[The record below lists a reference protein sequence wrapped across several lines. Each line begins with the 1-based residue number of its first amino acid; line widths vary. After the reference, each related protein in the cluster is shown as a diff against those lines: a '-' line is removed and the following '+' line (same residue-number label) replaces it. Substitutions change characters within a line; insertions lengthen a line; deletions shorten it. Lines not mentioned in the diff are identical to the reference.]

1 MNDNDDRRP
10 LWQPDEQQIE
20 RSQMWQFLQYVNRTR
35 QTDFSDYHALH
46 AWSIAEPAA
55 CWEALWRYCG
65 IHATKPYDTPL
76 AHPERMPGA
85 RWFVGSQLNFAQHLL
100 SRQDDHP
107 ALIYHTEQGFC
118 RQLSYEQLYRQ
129 VASLAATFRQ
139 WGIQPGDRVAGFLP
153 NMPETVIAMLASA
166 SLGAVWS
173 ACSPD
178 FGIDGALDRLQQV
191 EPKILIAADKQCYQG
206 KTHDLLP
213 KVQAIASQMPSLE
226 QVLIVSTNP
235 DARAA
240 LPDIAHARHFTDAMT
255 PTDVCEFTP
264 LPFEHPLYIVF
275 SSGTT
280 GKPKCIVHSAG
291 GVLLQHLKELRLHT
305 DLSAEDVIFYYTT
318 CGWMMWNWLV
328 SSLAVGATVVLYDGA
343 PLSPQPTRLLDLID
357 DTGITVFGASAKY
370 ISSLARLSLTP
381 RQTHRLTRLRA
392 ILSTGSP
399 LTPHYFDYVY
409 QSIKSDVMLCSISGG
424 TDILSCFALGN
435 PMLPVFRGE
444 LQCLGLGMAVDVV
457 DEQGRSLRNAC
468 GELVCRQPFPS
479 IPLGFWRD
487 TDDRQFIQTYF
498 AKYPGLWA
506 HGDYAKITRRQGLI
520 IYGRADATLNPG
532 GVRIGTAEIYR
543 QLDKIDDIVEGLA
556 VEQYWQDDSR
566 IVLFVVLQPG
576 IQLDAALKTR
586 ISQTIRQHATPR
598 HVPRKIIQVLDL
610 PRTVNGKLAEITVR
624 NIVNKLPVSNQ
635 MALANPQVLTQ
646 FTDLGELQTD

>member
-1 MNDNDDRRP
+1 MSDNDNRRP
-10 LWQPDEQQIE
+10 LWQPDERQIE
-20 RSQMWQFLQYVNRTR
+20 HSQMWQFLQYVNRTR

-46 AWSIAEPAA
+46 AWSVAEPAA
-55 CWEALWRYCG
+55 CWEAIWHYCG
-65 IHATKPYDTPL
+65 IHATKPYHTPL
-76 AHPERMPGA
+76 AHPRRMPGA

-100 SRQDDHP
+100 SRRDNHP

-118 RQLSYEQLYRQ
+118 RQLSYRQLHRQ
-129 VASLAATFRQ
+129 VASLAAAFRQ
-139 WGIQPGDRVAGFLP
+139 WGIQPGDRIAGFLP

-166 SLGAVWS
+166 SMGAIWS
-173 ACSPD
+173 ACSPE
-178 FGIDGALDRLQQV
+178 FGVDGALDRLQQV
-191 EPKILIAADKQCYQG
+191 APKILIAADTQCYQG

-226 QVLIVSTNP
+226 HVLIVSTNT
-235 DARAA
+235 DAKAK
-240 LPDIAHARHFTDAMT
+240 LPDIAHAQHFTDAMIASDT
-255 PTDVCEFTP
+255 CEFTP
-264 LPFEHPLYIVF
+264 LPFNHPLYIVF

-291 GVLLQHLKELRLHT
+291 GTLIQHLKELRLHT
-305 DLSAEDVIFYYTT
+305 NLTADDVIFYYTT

-328 SSLAVGATVVLYDGA
+328 SSLAIGATVVLYDGA
-343 PLSPQPTRLLDLID
+343 PLFPQPTRLLDLID

-381 RQTHRLTRLRA
+381 RQTHRLTHLRT

-435 PMLPVFRGE
+435 PMLPIFRGE
-444 LQCLGLGMAVDVV
+444 LQCLGLGMAVDIV
-457 DEQGRSLRNAC
+457 DEQGHSLREVC

-479 IPLGFWRD
+479 IPLGLWHD
-487 TDDRQFIQTYF
+487 TDDRQFMQTYF
-498 AKYPGLWA
+498 TKYPGLWA
-506 HGDYAKITRRQGLI
+506 HGDYAKITQHQGLI

-532 GVRIGTAEIYR
+532 GIRIGTAEIYR
-543 QLDKIDDIVEGLA
+543 QLDKIDAIVEGLA

-566 IVLFVVLQPG
+566 IILFVVLQPG
-576 IQLDAALKTR
+576 IQLDAALKTQIR
-586 ISQTIRQHATPR
+586 QTIRQHTTPR
-598 HVPRKIIQVLDL
+598 HAPCKIIQVLDL

-635 MALANPQVLTQ
+635 MALANPQTLAQ
-646 FTDLGELQTD
+646 FTNLNELQTD